1 MTVYYNSKVIKI
13 NICYLCFFKK
23 KKKNLLSLSLSLSTE
38 MMKPLNQ
45 RNPPQEPPNNP
56 QPDEVEGKDMF
67 YMIYYWIS

>member
-1 MTVYYNSKVIKI
+1 MGGGFFSLKYVISVS
-13 NICYLCFFKK
+13 LKK
-23 KKKNLLSLSLSLSTE
+23 RKKNCSLSLSLSLSTE